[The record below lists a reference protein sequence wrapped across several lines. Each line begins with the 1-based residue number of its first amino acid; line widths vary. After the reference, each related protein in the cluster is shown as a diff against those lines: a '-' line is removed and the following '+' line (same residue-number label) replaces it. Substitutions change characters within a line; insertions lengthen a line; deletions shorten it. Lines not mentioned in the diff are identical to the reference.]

1 MTYEY
6 EEIANEQQLFNFI
19 NKHFIKDL
27 KPSELPTSRFDCY
40 SEKYKLDIELKCR
53 RKHYDELIIERGK
66 YDALMHRCEVNGSRP
81 VYINSTP
88 KGVWGFYLDKHQLEW
103 EHRDLP
109 KQTDFSDRQTIS
121 KEIGYLDTTKGINLL
136 ALLPIFPL

>member
-66 YDALMHRCEVNGSRP
+66 YDALMHRCEVNGSSARMG
-81 VYINSTP
+81 TQ
-88 KGVWGFYLDKHQLEW
+88 GL
-103 EHRDLP
+103 
-109 KQTDFSDRQTIS
+109 
-121 KEIGYLDTTKGINLL
+121 TKANRL
-136 ALLPIFPL
+136 

>member
-88 KGVWGFYLDKHQLEW
+88 KGICGFYLDKHKLEW
-103 EHRDLP
+103 EHKDLT

-136 ALLPIFPL
+136 SLLPIFPL

>member
-1 MTYEY
+1 MTYDY
-6 EEIANEQQLFNFI
+6 QEIANEQQLFDFI
-19 NKHFIKDL
+19 NKYFIKDL
-27 KPSELPTSRFDCY
+27 EKSEKTTSRYDCY
-40 SEKYKLDIELKCR
+40 SDRYKLDIELKCR
-53 RKHYDELIIERGK
+53 RKHYDELIIEKGK
-66 YDALMHRCEVNGSRP
+66 YDALMHRCELHGTIP

-88 KGVWGFYLDKHQLEW
+88 KGVWAFYLKKHTLDW

-109 KQTDFSDRQTIS
+109 KQTDFTDRQTIS